1 MPKSQHGEPKLKRH
15 FTITDTANAHLS
27 SIAAMAHLSR
37 SEALERLIRS
47 TAAWEGE
54 ALLANGAWELCVDHT
69 DPDSKSPWELLDPD
83 ETI

>member
-15 FTITDTANAHLS
+15 FTITETANAHLS
-27 SIAAMAHLSR
+27 AIAAMAHLSR

-54 ALLANGAWELCVDHT
+54 MLLSNGAWEHCVDHT
-69 DPDSKSPWELLDPD
+69 NPDNPGSWDDPVH
-83 ETI
+83 ETD